1 MKNRESIRLQLLN
14 YTKRGVAFTHVLEI
28 QPIQFGPSG
37 ITHFVG
43 TMKDWALADVEHVD
57 FPRIIAGSHNHDM
70 VFDGSLPFAVE
81 DAVKQESVWSRAI
94 TVSSPP
100 FGIIHVNAT
109 WCETWGYELEE
120 VLRKPIAIL
129 NGPATCPA
137 TLTAVN
143 QAAQSCLSICCR
155 LIHYTKAGLPCMSIL
170 LMQPLVCRVGP
181 ANGITNMLFE
191 FRVEQLVSDVR
202 PMVFH
207 AAADEP
213 VTDDCSMDFTLP
225 SFQHTIEILADSA
238 EEKMMSR
245 QPTNGA
251 ILISDLQRFVRE
263 ILPRKFNCYTL
274 AEFNAVLHRQCCELV
289 VTDSSHNRLE
299 FMFSQISPQ
308 VQQSEQPI
316 GAWTLAQV
324 KAAEQN
330 LRKTCNVPNVP
341 PAHLPEE
348 GLLSAA
354 SLPSLSR
361 FGNSEHPEQIIL
373 SKQSLQ
379 QLEQQID
386 DEMERYDATLSEF
399 IRFRIA
405 CEQRIHQLC
414 VAMVNKVPRLLDVSA
429 EQLASQADVVLNLLR
444 TT

>member
-1 MKNRESIRLQLLN
+1 MN
-14 YTKRGVAFTHVLEI
+14 
-28 QPIQFGPSG
+28 
-37 ITHFVG
+37 
-43 TMKDWALADVEHVD
+43 
-57 FPRIIAGSHNHDM
+57 
-70 VFDGSLPFAVE
+70 
-81 DAVKQESVWSRAI
+81 
-94 TVSSPP
+94 
-100 FGIIHVNAT
+100 
-109 WCETWGYELEE
+109 C
-120 VLRKPIAIL
+120 
-129 NGPATCPA
+129 
-137 TLTAVN
+137 
-143 QAAQSCLSICCR
+143 
-155 LIHYTKAGLPCMSIL
+155 
-170 LMQPLVCRVGP
+170 
-181 ANGITNMLFE
+181 
-191 FRVEQLVSDVR
+191 
-202 PMVFH
+202 FH
-207 AAADEP
+207 
-213 VTDDCSMDFTLP
+213 
-225 SFQHTIEILADSA
+225 
-238 EEKMMSR
+238 K
-245 QPTNGA
+245 
-251 ILISDLQRFVRE
+251 
-263 ILPRKFNCYTL
+263 
-274 AEFNAVLHRQCCELV
+274 
-289 VTDSSHNRLE
+289 
-299 FMFSQISPQ
+299 Q